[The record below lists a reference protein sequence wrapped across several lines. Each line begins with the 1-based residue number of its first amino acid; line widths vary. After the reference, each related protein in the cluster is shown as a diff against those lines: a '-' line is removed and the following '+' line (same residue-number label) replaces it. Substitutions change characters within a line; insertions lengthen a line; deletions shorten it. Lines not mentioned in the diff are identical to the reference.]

1 VEKHPEAIFGT
12 DQATRMESTS
22 SLQDAAPT
30 IVKMQEL
37 ASRGL
42 KGSKEWDR
50 LQEKLTAHFSKRS
63 GGGFASDD

>member
-1 VEKHPEAIFGT
+1 
-12 DQATRMESTS
+12 
-22 SLQDAAPT
+22 
-30 IVKMQEL
+30 
-37 ASRGL
+37 L